1 MHSTHKFLI
10 LAAMAASTSWLTG
23 CFLGSDNSGP
33 SAEAVKSSDSA
44 AEKASASLQTSLEH
58 MSDMEQFQ
66 YGKEDLTSLRAS
78 RDDFG
83 AALRINP
90 GNSKARLGMA
100 LTGVLLAA
108 QDPKL
113 ATVINRTLD
122 NKSPFDVSLTENAS
136 AMRAE
141 VLRKVAEAA
150 TWPEFHEIQDA
161 IGEVMLPALDEA
173 IGHLNAVYQ
182 DPSFVL
188 SLTIEGETR
197 EIDHAEAGILLAG
210 VRSIR
215 GLLTL
220 YLSYDIDVDY
230 NGSYDYI
237 QTLSGLDTVD
247 DFDQLTPAQRDG
259 LNKVASILAPTSPF
273 MAVRPLWKARLAGVD
288 DEIKSALDI
297 LKESMASI
305 DKEKDPQAD
314 DLIHVCGQFEE
325 GGCIERGAY
334 DAGRMIIDTARKY
347 MDQPYVLE
355 IPELDTTIKVN
366 FAAYFN
372 VQDYK
377 KMLPYYGFYDASVWS
392 ETKPVLFF
400 TDPNGAVTGNIVDL
414 IQIGKDADA
423 IGSTPAEV
431 VAQLR
436 QIIHLQDPTFQGF
449 LPGATEA
456 GVWNLI
462 LKSMEA
468 DRADM
473 DEGLDNGLI
482 KRSALSTLQPN
493 FALSLLGK

>member
-1 MHSTHKFLI
+1 MRSTHKFLM

-44 AEKASASLQTSLEH
+44 AEKATASLQTSLEH

-83 AALRINP
+83 TALRINP
-90 GNSKARLGMA
+90 GNGKARLGMA

-113 ATVINRTLD
+113 AAVINRTLD

-136 AMRAE
+136 AMRAD
-141 VLRKVAEAA
+141 VLRKVAEAS

-161 IGEVMLPALDEA
+161 IADVMLPALDEA
-173 IGHLNAVYQ
+173 IGHLNTVYQ
-182 DPSFVL
+182 DPAFIL
-188 SLTIEGETR
+188 SLTIEGEAR

-210 VRSIR
+210 VHAIR
-215 GLLTL
+215 ALLTL

-273 MAVRPLWKARLAGVD
+273 MAVRTDWSARLAGVD
-288 DEIKSALDI
+288 DEIKSALGI
-297 LKESMASI
+297 LKEAMASI
-305 DKEKDPQAD
+305 DNEKDPQAD
-314 DLIHVCGQFEE
+314 DLIRICGEFEE
-325 GGCIERGAY
+325 GGCIHREDY
-334 DAGRMIIDTARKY
+334 DAGRMIIDSARKY
-347 MDQPYVLE
+347 MDQPYVLQ
-355 IPELDTTIKVN
+355 IPELDTAIKVN

-377 KMLPYYGFYDASVWS
+377 KMLPYYGFYDANVWS
-392 ETKPVLFF
+392 EEKPVLFF
-400 TDPNGAVTGNIVDL
+400 TDSRGVVTGDIMDL
-414 IQIGKDADA
+414 IRIAEDADA
-423 IGSTPAEV
+423 NGSTPAQV

-436 QIIHLQDPTFQGF
+436 QVIHLQDPTFQGF

-468 DRADM
+468 EQAEQEEVVYVM
-473 DEGLDNGLI
+473 Y
-482 KRSALSTLQPN
+482 KRSALSPLRPD